1 MELWLQETLPSL
13 LGGFS
18 VLALV
23 LVFLGG
29 IITSIS
35 PCNMAMIP
43 ALMAYVGAQIGDQR
57 RGFWLSLSFSIGSA
71 TTFMLLGVIA
81 ASIGGL
87 FGTTQSVF
95 FYLAAVVCIVM
106 GLKLLKVISFEIPW
120 FSGLQ
125 ARYKT
130 RPGIAGAFVL
140 GMVLG
145 LAGSQCA
152 TSILAVILSLVML
165 KGNIAY
171 GALLLFVYALGRG
184 LPVVAAGTFTSILTR
199 MPSIMR
205 WAERLEMASGVV
217 LLALGCYFIWTA

>member
-1 MELWLQETLPSL
+1 MELWLQETLPAL

-18 VLALV
+18 ILALI

-29 IITSIS
+29 VVTSIG

-43 ALMAYVGAQIGDQR
+43 AVMAYVGAQIGDRR

-87 FGTTQSVF
+87 FGTAQSVF
-95 FYLAAVVCIVM
+95 SYLAAVVCIVM
-106 GLKLLKVISFEIPW
+106 GLKLLKITSFEIPW

-125 ARYKT
+125 ARYQA
-130 RPGIAGAFVL
+130 RPGMGGAFML

-152 TSILAVILSLVML
+152 TPILAVILSLVML
-165 KGNIAY
+165 KGKIAY
-171 GALLLFVYALGRG
+171 GAMLLFIYALGRG

-205 WAERLEMASGVV
+205 WAERLEKAAGLV
-217 LLALGCYFIWTA
+217 LLALGCYLVWTA